1 MPVKPCW
8 PTPSQE
14 VTGRF
19 GSVSCGFT
27 GAFLWVLV
35 LTGFYLCPP
44 SLESLLPPVLW
55 KSCNHIP
62 LCLKVRFPGD
72 SQSLCWVP
80 RLESV
85 TWGSESSQQWEN
97 FFGTI
102 VLQFVGHEFVAGM
115 AFDFIVIVPLLPSLC
130 GLFFVLGHGIY
141 FLGWF
146 QHPPIKDCS
155 TASCDF
161 VVLEGE
167 DECTSF
173 YSTIFNQ
180 ILWVQ
185 IFLWNWIY
193 GHYFFQHIIMITVV
207 FMCLLTRV
215 KCPCKLIKIWLK

>member
-19 GSVSCGFT
+19 GLVSCGFT
-27 GAFLWVLV
+27 APFLWVLV

-62 LCLKVRFPGD
+62 LCFKVRFPGD

-102 VLQFVGHEFVAGM
+102 VLQFVGHEFVSGM

-161 VVLEGE
+161 VVLEGD

-193 GHYFFQHIIMITVV
+193 GHYFFQHVIMITVV

>member
-1 MPVKPCW
+1 MKPCW

-19 GSVSCGFT
+19 GSISCGFT
-27 GAFLWVLV
+27 APFLWFLV

-62 LCLKVRFPGD
+62 LCFKVRFPGD

-80 RLESV
+80 RLGSV

-146 QHPPIKDCS
+146 QILLSKTVQQLVVILLFLQEEMSAHHSTPPS
-155 TASCDF
+155 
-161 VVLEGE
+161 
-167 DECTSF
+167 
-173 YSTIFNQ
+173 
-180 ILWVQ
+180 
-185 IFLWNWIY
+185 
-193 GHYFFQHIIMITVV
+193 
-207 FMCLLTRV
+207 LTRSSEFTYFYETESMGIISFST
-215 KCPCKLIKIWLK
+215 LSW